1 MTKHKEKK
9 TNKPGLFKE
18 KFTKM
23 ANMQKNEKI
32 KAHLTAFSLNY
43 QINHLRTNWIIT
55 DLVGYLVLFFFL
67 YLKDW
72 VMFLS
77 IFTICKVFVYICFIK
92 CKKFQL
98 IPLFSSFVKNPSCS
112 NELKSFLMCLLITT
126 LQSIWSF
133 VLLFWQNLI

>member
-43 QINHLRTNWIIT
+43 QISHLRTNWIIT
-55 DLVGYLVLFFFL
+55 DLVGYLVLFFFCIWKIGL
-67 YLKDW
+67 CSC
-72 VMFLS
+72 LS
-77 IFTICKVFVYICFIK
+77 LQYVR
-92 CKKFQL
+92 
-98 IPLFSSFVKNPSCS
+98 
-112 NELKSFLMCLLITT
+112 CLCIY
-126 LQSIWSF
+126 
-133 VLLFWQNLI
+133 VLLSARNFN